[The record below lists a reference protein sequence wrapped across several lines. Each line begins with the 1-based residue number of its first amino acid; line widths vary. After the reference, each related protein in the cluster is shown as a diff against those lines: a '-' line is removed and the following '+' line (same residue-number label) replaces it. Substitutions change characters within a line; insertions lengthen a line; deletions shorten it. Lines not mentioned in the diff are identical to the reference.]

1 LAQPIRTIL
10 IVGGGTAGWMAAAA
24 LQRTLGPHAK
34 VSLVE
39 SDDIGIV
46 GVGEATVPPIRDF
59 NTMIGLDEAE
69 FMRETKAT
77 LKVAIVFKDW
87 GHIGNRYVHPFGTYG
102 RGPSLSDFQQT
113 YFSLKARDLAGDL
126 DDYSVCARAANAGKV
141 GDRDPDPRSPRNS
154 LFSAYHFDAG
164 LYASRARSS
173 MSSSVLTTV
182 SSAVSCWKTVASS
195 RPTCSSTAPGSGPCS

>member
-1 LAQPIRTIL
+1 MAQPVRTVL

-69 FMRETKAT
+69 FMRRTRKT
-77 LKVAIVFKDW
+77 
-87 GHIGNRYVHPFGTYG
+87 
-102 RGPSLSDFQQT
+102 
-113 YFSLKARDLAGDL
+113 
-126 DDYSVCARAANAGKV
+126 
-141 GDRDPDPRSPRNS
+141 
-154 LFSAYHFDAG
+154 G
-164 LYASRARSS
+164 LNE
-173 MSSSVLTTV
+173 
-182 SSAVSCWKTVASS
+182 ASS
-195 RPTCSSTAPGSGPCS
+195 RSHLVFSIIVKAKDKKSGKTTIGSSHQFLCKYVCFS